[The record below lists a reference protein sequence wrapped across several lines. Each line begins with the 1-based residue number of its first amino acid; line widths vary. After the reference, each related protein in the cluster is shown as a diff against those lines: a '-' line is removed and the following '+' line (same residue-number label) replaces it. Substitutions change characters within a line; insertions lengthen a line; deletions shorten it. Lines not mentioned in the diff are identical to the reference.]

1 MVFTDKFVPKTRKA
15 NLTFSIFPL
24 ILDVWKIN
32 FPSHFA
38 KKGGAAMTTKKKK
51 QTYILVGLPM
61 YAIASMLKNLHI
73 FGSQAAA
80 VCLTLIHYAGMLLAL
95 NGVHYF
101 GTTYQYEKYP
111 EESRQTVIDLN
122 DERTRT
128 IHDLAKA
135 RTFDIM
141 VYMLICLPFLLIEAK
156 SDLLGIIGSAAALL
170 ILGGSYAYY
179 ARKYS
184 KEM

>member
-1 MVFTDKFVPKTRKA
+1 M
-15 NLTFSIFPL
+15 
-24 ILDVWKIN
+24 
-32 FPSHFA
+32 
-38 KKGGAAMTTKKKK
+38 
-51 QTYILVGLPM
+51 
-61 YAIASMLKNLHI
+61 
-73 FGSQAAA
+73 AAA

-141 VYMLICLPFLLIEAK
+141 VYVLICLPFLLIEAK